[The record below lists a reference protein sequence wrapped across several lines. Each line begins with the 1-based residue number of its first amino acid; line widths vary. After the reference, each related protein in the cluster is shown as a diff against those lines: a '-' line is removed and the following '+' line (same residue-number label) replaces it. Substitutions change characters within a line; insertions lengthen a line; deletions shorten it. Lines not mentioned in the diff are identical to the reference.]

1 MTKSELNSPVKGEHK
16 KQVGILGGTF
26 DPIHTGHLILAEEAY
41 ASFDLDYV
49 LIMPNGNPPHKPGQ
63 VNADM
68 EQRTRMAELAVGDN
82 EHLRVSDFEKT
93 PQDYHYTYE
102 TLEFLVRENPD
113 TDYYFILGA
122 DSLVHFHTW
131 MEPERICRCCRIL
144 AATRDRIESDALRK
158 HVERLKRDF
167 HARIELLETP
177 NIDISSN
184 MLRER
189 IQKGRSIRYYVPE
202 AVEAYI
208 REQKLYS
215 KMRDLDEEL

>member
-1 MTKSELNSPVKGEHK
+1 MTKRGLNCPTEGNRRK
-16 KQVGILGGTF
+16 KVGILGGTF
-26 DPIHTGHLILAEEAY
+26 DPIHTGHLILAEVAYEAF
-41 ASFDLDYV
+41 SLDYV

-63 VNADM
+63 VNASM
-68 EQRTRMAELAVGDN
+68 AQRTHMAELAAANN
-82 EHLRVSDFEKT
+82 EHFRVSDFEKT

-102 TLEFLVRENPD
+102 TLEFLVQEHPD

-131 MEPERICRCCRIL
+131 KEPERICKCCRIL
-144 AATRDRIESDALRK
+144 AATRDRMETAKLKR
-158 HVERLKRDF
+158 HMERLEQEFGACIDS
-167 HARIELLETP
+167 LETP

-189 IQKGRSIRYYVPE
+189 VRKGKSIRYYVPD

-208 REQKLYS
+208 QEQGLYH
-215 KMRDLDEEL
+215 EP

>member
-1 MTKSELNSPVKGEHK
+1 MIKSGLSCPGEKVQK
-16 KQVGILGGTF
+16 KRAGILGGTF
-26 DPIHTGHLILAEEAY
+26 DPIHTGHLILAEAAY
-41 ASFDLDYV
+41 ESFQLDYV

-63 VNADM
+63 VNASI
-68 EQRTRMAELAVGDN
+68 EQRTHMAELAARDN
-82 EHLRVSDFEKT
+82 AHLQVSDFEKT

-102 TLEFLVRENPD
+102 TLEFLAAEHPD
-113 TDYYFILGA
+113 IDYYFILGA

-131 MEPERICRCCRIL
+131 MEPERICRCCQIL
-144 AATRDRIESDALRK
+144 ATTRDRMEQEVLQAHIERLRK
-158 HVERLKRDF
+158 DF

-189 IQKGRSIRYYVPE
+189 VQKGQSIRYYVPD

-208 REQKLYS
+208 REQRLYRENHR
-215 KMRDLDEEL
+215 K